1 MSENRVDLGNV
12 KGETGLT
19 GVGISRIVELPPDEQ
34 NLKRNFRIY
43 FTDNTTFDYSLTD
56 NEYIRRLN
64 EMSTGSPASDK
75 KDIPTIYLL
84 KKTLLDYARNSDVY
98 SVSYIDDELQAI
110 WDAISQL

>member
-19 GVGISRIVELPPDEQ
+19 GVGISRIVELPPDEV

-56 NEYIRRLN
+56 NENIKRLN
-64 EMSTGSPASDK
+64 EMSSGSPASDK
-75 KDIPTIYLL
+75 KDVPTIYLL
-84 KKTLLDYARNSDVY
+84 KKTLLNYATGSEVY
-98 SVSYIDDELQAI
+98 SKTEIDDLLDAI
-110 WDAISQL
+110 WDAIHNL

>member
-19 GVGISRIVELPPDEQ
+19 GVGISRIVELPPDEE
-34 NLKRNFRIY
+34 NLQRNFRIY

-56 NEYIRRLN
+56 NEYIKRLD
-64 EMSTGSPASDK
+64 EMSTGNPASDK
-75 KDIPTIYLL
+75 KDVPTIYLL
-84 KKTLLDYARNSDVY
+84 KKTLMNYAKANEVY
-98 SVSYIDDELQAI
+98 RMEYIDDELQAI